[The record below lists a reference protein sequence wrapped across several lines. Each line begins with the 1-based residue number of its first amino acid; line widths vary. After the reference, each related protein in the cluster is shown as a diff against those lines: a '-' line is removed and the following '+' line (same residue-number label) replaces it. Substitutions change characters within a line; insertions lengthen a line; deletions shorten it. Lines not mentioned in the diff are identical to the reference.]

1 MNRSPKPSLP
11 KLRLSTGQVI
21 SLGELDALLDV
32 PTAAFDRRVARLAR
46 EFRIKRIRV
55 TVPSGRERLADH
67 QPDAKVSWVR
77 QYQAQVQRLPQ
88 MDRAEEFLMARR
100 HEFMKARA
108 KVALREVG
116 YPKAELDQLVRQRF
130 CDLPKLA
137 KPASHEKLA
146 HLRRAMRE
154 FEALRNRY
162 VEGALYLV
170 LVCCQRYRNLGVD
183 FVDLVQEGNASLFQA
198 IEGFDW
204 RRDVRFKTYAQYWV
218 HQAILKV
225 LYNASRTVRVP
236 IWVQKALRKIHRVRE
251 AERAAD
257 GTEASAE
264 VVAERLD
271 MPAQRVEEL
280 LRTKRHAVSL
290 DVEVAEQGSTLGS
303 MIADDRESQ
312 VLSLEEGHLGQR
324 LQEVMAD
331 LPDRERL
338 ILQRRYG
345 LTGAEPETLG
355 EIAVDLG
362 ITAERV
368 RQLQKAA
375 LNRLRRPKKIG
386 RLQAY
391 V

>member
-1 MNRSPKPSLP
+1 MMTRSPKNLP
-11 KLRLSTGQVI
+11 KLRLTAGQTI
-21 SLGELDALLDV
+21 GLGELDALLDV
-32 PTAAFDRRVARLAR
+32 PTAAFDRRVTRLVR
-46 EFRIKRIRV
+46 EFRTKGIRV
-55 TVPSGRERLADH
+55 AVPSGRERLADH
-67 QPDAKVSWVR
+67 QPEANVSWMR
-77 QYQAQVQRLPQ
+77 QYQAQVNRLPP

-100 HEFMKARA
+100 YEFLKARA
-108 KVALREVG
+108 KAALREVG
-116 YPKAELDQLVRQRF
+116 HPKAELDQLVTRRF
-130 CDLPKLA
+130 CDLPKPA
-137 KPASHEKLA
+137 KPASREKVA
-146 HLRRAMRE
+146 HLRRATRE
-154 FEALRNRY
+154 LEALRNRY

-257 GTEASAE
+257 GTEASPD

-290 DVEVAEQGSTLGS
+290 DVEVADQGATLGS

-312 VLSLEEGHLGQR
+312 VDTLDDGLLGER
-324 LQEVMAD
+324 LQQVMAD
-331 LPDRERL
+331 LPDRERR
-338 ILQRRYG
+338 ILERRYG

-355 EIAVDLG
+355 DIAVDLG

-375 LNRLRRPKKIG
+375 LNRLRRPKKICQ
-386 RLQAY
+386 LQAY